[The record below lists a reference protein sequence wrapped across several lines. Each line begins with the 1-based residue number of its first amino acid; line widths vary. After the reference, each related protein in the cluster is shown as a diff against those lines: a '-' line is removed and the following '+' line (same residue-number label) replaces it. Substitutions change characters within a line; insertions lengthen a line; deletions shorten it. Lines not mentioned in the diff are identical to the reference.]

1 LCVSNPNCFVR
12 NIGGPISYAQHKNN
26 FLMKTSAIKLT
37 CSESLIRLQ
46 PMKKKN
52 ENVSLN
58 NNKIRPHGIVSDG
71 RVYDGIGE
79 NCGLFGIFGD
89 EDAVRKT
96 YFGLYSLQHRGQE
109 SAGIASSDGDSIQCY
124 TGMGTVRRVFRSGQD
139 IFEKLSNPIAIGH
152 VRYSTTGTSKVINSQ
167 PLLAEYSRGQVAV
180 AHNGNLINAPLLRD
194 EYEAY
199 GSIFKSTSDTEI
211 IIHLLA
217 KPTHISKP
225 DPLGHVLNHLQ
236 GAFSLLFLYSD
247 RIEAVR
253 DPYGIR
259 PLCIG
264 KTPEGSY
271 VVASETC
278 AFDTIGAEY
287 IREVQPGE
295 IVTLDKDGLHSR
307 FFVPPETI
315 KPAHCIFEHVYFAK
329 QNSTLFGENVH
340 QFRKKLGRQLA
351 VENPVDGDV
360 VIPVPDSGTSSA
372 IGYSEQSKIPFD
384 MGMVRSHYVGRTFI
398 SPEQRQREL
407 EVKLKLAIIKEVVNG
422 KRIVVVDDSIVRG
435 TTTRGK
441 IRTLRQA
448 GAKEIHMRV
457 SCPPIRFPCFYGVD
471 FPTKEELLANNRDL
485 EQIREFLEVDSIGYI
500 SLEGMLS
507 CTALPIDHYCTACW
521 SGKYVIPVNTAVNK
535 SSLER
540 YQLRMFDE
548 QNY

>member
-1 LCVSNPNCFVR
+1 MKQRITKNSTDDNCNSYHGSN
-12 NIGGPISYAQHKNN
+12 
-26 FLMKTSAIKLT
+26 M
-37 CSESLIRLQ
+37 ESML
-46 PMKKKN
+46 
-52 ENVSLN
+52 
-58 NNKIRPHGIVSDG
+58 
-71 RVYDGIGE
+71 YDGIGE

-96 YFGLYSLQHRGQE
+96 YFGLYGLQHRGQE
-109 SAGIASSDGDSIQCY
+109 SAGIASSDGELIQCY

-139 IFEKLSNPIAIGH
+139 IFDKLSNPIAIGH

-167 PLLAEYSRGQVAV
+167 PLLAEYSRGQVAI
-180 AHNGNLINAPLLRD
+180 AHNGNLINASLLRD

-217 KPTHISKP
+217 KPTHVSKP

-236 GAFSLLFLYSD
+236 GAYCLLFLYSD
-247 RIEAVR
+247 RIEAAR
-253 DPYGIR
+253 DPFGIR

-264 KTPEGSY
+264 KIPEGSF

-278 AFDTIGAEY
+278 AFDTIGAEFV
-287 IREVQPGE
+287 REVQPGE
-295 IVTLDKDGLHSR
+295 IVTLDKNGLHSR
-307 FFVPPETI
+307 FFVSPEAI
-315 KPAHCIFEHVYFAK
+315 KPAHCTFEHVYFAK

-351 VENPVDGDV
+351 VECPADSDV
-360 VIPVPDSGTSSA
+360 VIPVPDSGTSAA

-384 MGMVRSHYVGRTFI
+384 MGLVRSHYVGRTFI

-407 EVKLKLAIIKEVVNG
+407 EVKLKLAIIKEVVSG

-435 TTTRGK
+435 TTTRSK
-441 IRTLRQA
+441 IRALRQA

-471 FPTKEELLANNRDL
+471 FPTREELLANNRDL
-485 EQIREFLEVDSIGYI
+485 EQIKEFLEVDSIGYI
-500 SLEGMLS
+500 SLEGLLN
-507 CTALPIDHYCTACW
+507 CAALPADHYCTACW
-521 SGKYVIPVNTAVNK
+521 SGKYIIPVNTAVNK
-535 SSLER
+535 FSLER
-540 YQLRMFDE
+540 YQLHMFDE
-548 QNY
+548 HDV